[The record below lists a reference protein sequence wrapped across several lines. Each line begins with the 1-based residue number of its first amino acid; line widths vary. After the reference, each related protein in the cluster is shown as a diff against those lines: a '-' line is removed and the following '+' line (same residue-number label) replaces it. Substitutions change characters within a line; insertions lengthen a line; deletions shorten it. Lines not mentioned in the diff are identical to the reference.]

1 MRLSKEQYKSVAD
14 KLRTMQRIY
23 WDTFHMVSGNFP
35 KNGKAVRA
43 LLAID
48 KDITRLYYQ
57 MQEEFFKDYPEEEL
71 SDYGRN

>member
-1 MRLSKEQYKSVAD
+1 MRLSKAQYGSVAD

-35 KNGKAVRA
+35 KSSKTVKS

-48 KDITRLYYQ
+48 RDITRLYCQ
-57 MQEEFFKDYPEEEL
+57 MQDEFFKDYPEEEL
-71 SDYGRN
+71 KYYGRN

>member
-35 KNGKAVRA
+35 KNSKAVKA

-48 KDITRLYYQ
+48 RDITRLYYQ

-71 SDYGRN
+71 HDYGRS